1 MNGLRRDCDKIT
13 IGHVHDNRKDFLAW
27 NMKPSYIRDVY
38 TSKIMMLGEKGN
50 YASKEFMGGGDEDT
64 KSVLVNLTQDQGA
77 TIMVCGMHGRK
88 GPKADPTIAGTAVN
102 FLARNCPNPL
112 IIIKDPL
119 TRADKKSGWYRF
131 GVCYDGSNKA
141 IAVLETTLGLMK
153 HEDRLTIIT
162 CKESNIQMGQ
172 IESTCNTIAAKYGMT
187 NVEYVAVEREA
198 GQNVYKAIQHY
209 LIMESNKDNY
219 VDFVAVGNTGVNY
232 MKNKGT
238 TLGSVSNMVVRAKRM
253 NVIF

>member
-1 MNGLRRDCDKIT
+1 M
-13 IGHVHDNRKDFLAW
+13 
-27 NMKPSYIRDVY
+27 
-38 TSKIMMLGEKGN
+38 
-50 YASKEFMGGGDEDT
+50 
-64 KSVLVNLTQDQGA
+64 
-77 TIMVCGMHGRK
+77 
-88 GPKADPTIAGTAVN
+88 
-102 FLARNCPNPL
+102 
-112 IIIKDPL
+112 
-119 TRADKKSGWYRF
+119 
-131 GVCYDGSNKA
+131 
-141 IAVLETTLGLMK
+141 
-153 HEDRLTIIT
+153 T

-187 NVEYVAVEREA
+187 NIEYVTVEREA

-253 NVIF
+253 NVIFQPN